1 MLNKLPSSPLR
12 EYARVL
18 PLLSLALMLVT
29 AVSPS
34 ATVKSPGLLTFGA
47 TFTVLPLPD
56 PEPHPPSANRT
67 KIEQHR
73 PLVVFN
79 LIRLVIGQLKTL
91 R

>member
-1 MLNKLPSSPLR
+1 MLNKLLSSPLR

-56 PEPHPPSANRT
+56 PHPLSAHRT

-73 PLVVFN
+73 LLVVFN
-79 LIRLVIGQLKTL
+79 LNRLVIGQLKTL